1 MIAKVVWLSRLIF
14 HNLLRD
20 TCKSDGAAAQCLPIH
35 SQKWLCRCLLFCWHS
50 PRVFTCFVLFW
61 GFFWEEGSFF
71 IHLFVFIF
79 CGFPFA
85 RESNRSKVSLDHKKE
100 EPLSLFNPL
109 CEYILENTA
118 FKFPKG
124 IISKRQRQRGLWG
137 ELKLQVEWSLLKL
150 SNSFILCL

>member
-1 MIAKVVWLSRLIF
+1 MLRLNVCQF
-14 HNLLRD
+14 
-20 TCKSDGAAAQCLPIH
+20 TVKSDSVVASSSAGTILECL
-35 SQKWLCRCLLFCWHS
+35 
-50 PRVFTCFVLFW
+50 RVFFILGV
-61 GFFWEEGSFF
+61 FWEEGSFF
-71 IHLFVFIF
+71 ILLFVFIF

-124 IISKRQRQRGLWG
+124 IISKRQRQRGL
-137 ELKLQVEWSLLKL
+137 
-150 SNSFILCL
+150 